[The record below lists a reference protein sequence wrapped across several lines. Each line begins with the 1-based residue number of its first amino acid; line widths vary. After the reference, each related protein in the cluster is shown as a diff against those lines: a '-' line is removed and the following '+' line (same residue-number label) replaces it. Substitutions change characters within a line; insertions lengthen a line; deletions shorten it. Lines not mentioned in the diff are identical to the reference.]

1 MDSKRDRH
9 YTASQLSRRLS
20 LHRSAKSIFIFW
32 APLAATW
39 LILLSSNFLAERAQY
54 GKQDRKLDEQIE
66 QVFHASLP
74 GVQTI
79 VNPRAQFE
87 QALGQSGD
95 NSLGSDFLAL
105 LAVSGTAISN
115 EPNTSF
121 NSVSYS
127 NGQIEVSVNAG
138 NIQSLDNIKRFLAE
152 RYGLKV
158 DILSAE
164 TRDDNVVGQ
173 IRISEGS

>member
-1 MDSKRDRH
+1 M
-9 YTASQLSRRLS
+9 LF
-20 LHRSAKSIFIFW
+20 RS
-32 APLAATW
+32 
-39 LILLSSNFLAERAQY
+39 
-54 GKQDRKLDEQIE
+54 
-66 QVFHASLP
+66 
-74 GVQTI
+74 
-79 VNPRAQFE
+79 
-87 QALGQSGD
+87 QSGD

-105 LAVSGTAISN
+105 LAVSSTAISN

-121 NSVSYS
+121 NSVSYGD
-127 NGQIEVSVNAG
+127 GQIEVSVNAG